1 MNMVRQ
7 VKKIA
12 RARLLKP
19 MLYHTQRGHV
29 MAVVRGDHQVSEEK
43 LGRVVQAPILR
54 RASERE
60 LAALGLSGPYL
71 SPVELPDLAA
81 EAIRIVVDDAVADSA
96 NMVAGANQDRSYYS
110 NVNFGRDF
118 EAHDVADIVNM
129 PVGSACS
136 QCENGTLQRRRAI
149 ELGNVFRLGDF
160 YTRRMGLVVQDGSGR
175 SVYPHMGS
183 YGIGVGRLLAAI
195 VEANHDAK
203 GMVWPNEVAPF
214 HVYLLSIGKSLS
226 VRGMAEQ
233 VYEHIKE
240 HTLYD
245 DRDESTGRKLRDAD
259 LLGVPV
265 RLIVSRR
272 TVQEGTVEVTFRRSG
287 ASMHV
292 NLSDLSGVLRQ
303 VYDVRA

>member
-1 MNMVRQ
+1 M
-7 VKKIA
+7 
-12 RARLLKP
+12 
-19 MLYHTQRGHV
+19 
-29 MAVVRGDHQVSEEK
+29 
-43 LGRVVQAPILR
+43 
-54 RASERE
+54 
-60 LAALGLSGPYL
+60 
-71 SPVELPDLAA
+71 
-81 EAIRIVVDDAVADSA
+81 
-96 NMVAGANQDRSYYS
+96 
-110 NVNFGRDF
+110 
-118 EAHDVADIVNM
+118 DIN
-129 PVGSACS
+129 
-136 QCENGTLQRRRAI
+136 
-149 ELGNVFRLGDF
+149 
-160 YTRRMGLVVQDGSGR
+160 
-175 SVYPHMGS
+175 
-183 YGIGVGRLLAAI
+183 GIGVGRLLAAI